1 MIPRHSRHITEH
13 KLRDDVRD
21 PYRRI
26 LYRSGCL
33 AFTLNQPCHT
43 INRATSAPTILIPAL
58 KSDGRPVISSYPSA
72 RTTPELTRKCTV
84 RPSSDDTSEHG
95 ACLAPGCLEPLV
107 RARPLAFQES
117 DGLGGGGAGHRGAVG
132 RHRQLERPR
141 PVTCKAASR
150 GMSRR
155 PSRFSHEGRYRSH
168 GGRHMPAAATIT

>member
-1 MIPRHSRHITEH
+1 MADPSVDHIC
-13 KLRDDVRD
+13 LRA
-21 PYRRI
+21 
-26 LYRSGCL
+26 L
-33 AFTLNQPCHT
+33 ALH
-43 INRATSAPTILIPAL
+43 
-58 KSDGRPVISSYPSA
+58 
-72 RTTPELTRKCTV
+72 
-84 RPSSDDTSEHG
+84 PSSALSALCGLLRMTPEHG